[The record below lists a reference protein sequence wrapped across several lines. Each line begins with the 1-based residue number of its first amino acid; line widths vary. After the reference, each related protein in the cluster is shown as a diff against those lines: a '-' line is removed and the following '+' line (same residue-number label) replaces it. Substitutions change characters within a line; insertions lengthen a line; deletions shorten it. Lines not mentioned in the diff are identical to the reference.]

1 MTSLYQNKFRVESS
15 RLKNHDYSANGI
27 YFITICTHNKIQY
40 FGEIISSENILS
52 TAGQI
57 ANKFWEEIPQHFPII
72 ILDEFVI
79 MPDHI
84 HGILIIDNTRLN
96 RDDFPH
102 VQTPN
107 RDNVE
112 TPNLGVSTTT
122 TTTTSSSTITTKHNP
137 NWKRNSIGSI
147 INQYKRI
154 CTIEIRKSVHE
165 FKWHSGY
172 YDHIVRSHAELMRIR
187 KYIRENPFKIK
198 NHK

>member
-1 MTSLYQNKFRVESS
+1 M
-15 RLKNHDYSANGI
+15 
-27 YFITICTHNKIQY
+27 
-40 FGEIISSENILS
+40 LS
-52 TAGQI
+52 VAGRI

-84 HGILIIDNTRLN
+84 HGILIIDNPILN
-96 RDDFPH
+96 INH
-102 VQTPN
+102 
-107 RDNVE
+107 VE

-122 TTTTSSSTITTKHNP
+122 

-147 INQYKRI
+147 VNQYKRI

-172 YDHIVRSHAELMRIR
+172 YDHIVRSQAELMRIR
-187 KYIRENPFKIK
+187 KYIRENPLKIK
-198 NHK
+198 NHL